1 VGLVGWGIS
10 PSQGRYLT
18 HRKTQT
24 QNKLTQ
30 TLTLQV
36 EFEPTI
42 PAFDRAKAVHA
53 LQGNGPIRHVE
64 TCPDFFSLQEYTQQN
79 TLSKF

>member
-1 VGLVGWGIS
+1 MGDQLVAKS
-10 PSQGRYLT
+10 RYLHT
-18 HRKTQT
+18 KQHKQNKRTQT
-24 QNKLTQ
+24 SMP
-30 TLTLQV
+30 QV
-36 EFEPTI
+36 RFEPTI
-42 PAFDRAKAVHA
+42 PVFELAKTVHA